1 MTSSEER
8 HTTKLLVVDDST
20 AVRHEL
26 RDHLERLGYS
36 GVLTVTDAEHALE
49 LLRATPDIGGI
60 VSGTK
65 IPGLGGLG
73 LLRELRESEAW
84 RRIPMLVMIEP
95 GDEATITLAST
106 LGASGYIEKP
116 LRPEILRKKL
126 LFILAP
132 RLTEA
137 IG

>member
-8 HTTKLLVVDDST
+8 HATKLIVVDDS
-20 AVRHEL
+20 AALRHEM

-36 GVLTVTDAEHALE
+36 GVLAVTDAERALQ
-49 LLRATPDIGGI
+49 LLSVTPGIGGI
-60 VSGTK
+60 ITGTK

-73 LLRELRESEAW
+73 LLREIRATDSGQRL
-84 RRIPMLVMIEP
+84 PVLVMIEP
-95 GDEATITLAST
+95 GDEATIALAST

-116 LRPEILRKKL
+116 IRPEILRKKL

-132 RLTEA
+132 RLTEVV
-137 IG
+137 G

>member
-1 MTSSEER
+1 MTPAEER
-8 HTTKLLVVDDST
+8 HETKLLVVDDSA

-26 RDHLERLGYS
+26 RDLLERSGYS
-36 GVLTVTDAEHALE
+36 GVLTVTDAERALDV
-49 LLRATPDIGGI
+49 LREMPSIGGI
-60 VSGTK
+60 ITGTK

-73 LLRELRESEAW
+73 LLRELRASDAW
-84 RRIPMLVMIEP
+84 RRLPVLVVIEP

-116 LRPEILRKKL
+116 IRPEILRKKL

>member
-8 HTTKLLVVDDST
+8 HTTKLIVVDDS
-20 AVRHEL
+20 AALRHEM

-36 GVLTVTDAEHALE
+36 GVLAVTDAERALQ
-49 LLRATPDIGGI
+49 LLSVTPGIGGI
-60 VSGTK
+60 ITGTK

-73 LLRELRESEAW
+73 LLREIRATDSGQRL
-84 RRIPMLVMIEP
+84 PVLVMIEP
-95 GDEATITLAST
+95 GDEATIALAST

-116 LRPEILRKKL
+116 IRPEILRKKL

-132 RLTEA
+132 RLTEVV
-137 IG
+137 G

>member
-1 MTSSEER
+1 MTPVEER
-8 HTTKLLVVDDST
+8 HETKLVIVDDSAAT
-20 AVRHEL
+20 RHEL
-26 RDHLERLGYS
+26 RDLLERSGYS

-49 LLRATPDIGGI
+49 LLRGTPGIGGVI
-60 VSGTK
+60 TGTK

-73 LLRELRESEAW
+73 LLRELRASDTW
-84 RRIPMLVMIEP
+84 RRLPILVMIEP

-116 LRPEILRKKL
+116 IRPEILRKKL

-132 RLTEA
+132 RLNETVS
-137 IG
+137 